1 MWLVSLLIC
10 IFILGIIIL
19 VHEFGHFIVAK
30 KSGVF
35 IYEFSIGM
43 GPVIFSH
50 KGKDGIFY
58 NLRALPIGGFVQ
70 MAGEVGEDD
79 EKVKKEQFMCNRPWY
94 QRIAILC
101 AGVFNNFVLAIL
113 LLFLLACIWG
123 PTSSTP
129 KIAAVTEDSAAA
141 SAGILEGDI
150 ITSINGH
157 EFSSWDV
164 GQIYLYYTT
173 KDNVYTFGLKHQ
185 DGTTE
190 TVEVIPQII
199 KDDEGNETRVFGIQ
213 LDNSREKNVWEC
225 IKYAFEKFVNVIHSM
240 AITVWGLISGQLSVQ
255 SLSGPV
261 GIYKVIDQS
270 VQYGIQQ
277 LIYITAFLSINVGF
291 INILPFPAFDGGHVL
306 FLIIEKIKGSP
317 VNPNVENIINL
328 IGFALLMI
336 LMIYITIKDIIFFF

>member
-129 KIAAVTEDSAAA
+129 KIAAVTEGSAAA

>member
-1 MWLVSLLIC
+1 MWIVSLIVF

-19 VHEFGHFIVAK
+19 VHEFGHFITAK

-43 GPVIFSH
+43 GPVIYSH
-50 KGKDGIFY
+50 KGKDGINY
-58 NLRALPIGGFVQ
+58 NIRALPIGGFVQ

-79 EKVKKEQFMCNRPWY
+79 DSVKKEQFMCNRPKW
-94 QRIAILC
+94 QRLIILC
-101 AGVFNNFVLAIL
+101 AGVFNNFVLAIV
-113 LLFLLACIWG
+113 LLFLMACIWG

-129 KIAAVTEDSAAA
+129 KVLNVLENSAA
-141 SAGILEGDI
+141 SKAGILNGDI

-157 EFSSWDV
+157 KFTSWDV
-164 GQIYLYYTT
+164 GQIYLYYKNT
-173 KDNVYTFGLKHQ
+173 DNIYSFGLKHQ

-190 TVEVIPQII
+190 TVEVSPLIT
-199 KDDEGNETRVFGIQ
+199 KDEDGKETKTFGIQ
-213 LDNSREKNVWEC
+213 IDNYREKNLWENIC
-225 IKYAFEKFVNVIHSM
+225 YAFEKFVDVIHSM

-261 GIYKVIDQS
+261 GIYKVIDTS
-270 VQYGIQQ
+270 IQYGLQQ

-306 FLIIEKIKGSP
+306 FLLIEKIKGSP
-317 VNPNVENIINL
+317 VNANVENVINL
-328 IGFALLMI
+328 IGFSLLML
-336 LMIYITIKDIIFFF
+336 LMIYITIKDIIVFF

>member
-1 MWLVSLLIC
+1 MWLISLLVC

-19 VHEFGHFIVAK
+19 IHEFGHFIVAK

-50 KGKDGIFY
+50 KGKDGISY
-58 NLRALPIGGFVQ
+58 NIRAFPIGGFVQ

-79 EKVKKEQFMCNRPWY
+79 EDVKKEQFMCNRPWY
-94 QRIAILC
+94 QRLAILC
-101 AGVFNNFVLAIL
+101 AGVFNNFVLAIV

-129 KIAAVTEDSAAA
+129 KVLSVVEGSAAA
-141 SAGILEGDI
+141 SSGIRAGDV

-164 GQIYLYYTT
+164 GQIYLYY
-173 KDNVYTFGLKHQ
+173 KDSDNIYSFGITHS
-185 DGTTE
+185 DGSS
-190 TVEVIPQII
+190 EVLEITPQIQ
-199 KDDEGNETRVFGIQ
+199 KDDEGNETKVFGIQ
-213 LDNSREKNVWEC
+213 IDNSREKNLWENIC
-225 IKYAFEKFVNVIHSM
+225 YAFQKIVDVIHSM
-240 AITVWGLISGQLSVQ
+240 AITIWGLISGQLSIQ

-261 GIYKVIDQS
+261 GIYKVIDTS
-270 VQYGIQQ
+270 IQYGIQQ

-317 VNPNVENIINL
+317 VNPNIENVINL
-328 IGFALLMI
+328 IGFGLLML